1 MSLLVEVFVREPD
14 GGIRILDVPDD
25 VYRSGG
31 FESWRTT
38 VWGSAFVRSL
48 GARFL
53 PVPAD
58 DDLYVEAEEVPQFRR
73 EVALLRSRLDEL
85 ARGTERPR
93 TVEEHRHQIETR
105 LRIVEE
111 SIRKALEIG
120 GGVLIW

>member
-1 MSLLVEVFVREPD
+1 MSLLVDVFVREPD
-14 GGIRILDVPDD
+14 GRMRILDVPDD
-25 VYRSGG
+25 VYQSGG

-38 VWGSAFVRSL
+38 VWGSEFVRSL

-53 PVPAD
+53 PVLAD
-58 DDLYVEAEEVPQFRR
+58 DDLYVEAGDVPEFRR

-85 ARGTERPR
+85 AHGTERPR

-105 LRIVEE
+105 LRIIEE
-111 SIRKALEIG
+111 SVRKALEIG

>member
-31 FESWRTT
+31 FESWRRT
-38 VWGSAFVRSL
+38 VWGSEFVRSL

-53 PVPAD
+53 PVLAD
-58 DDLYVEAEEVPQFRR
+58 DDLYVEAEDVPEFRR

-85 ARGTERPR
+85 AHGTERPG
-93 TVEEHRHQIETR
+93 TVEERRHQIETR
-105 LRIVEE
+105 LRIIED

>member
-1 MSLLVEVFVREPD
+1 MSLLVEVFAREPD

-25 VYRSGG
+25 VYQSGG

-38 VWGSAFVRSL
+38 VWGSEFVRSL

-53 PVPAD
+53 PVLAD
-58 DDLYVEAEEVPQFRR
+58 DDLCVEAEEVPEFRR

-85 ARGTERPR
+85 AHRTDRPG
-93 TVEEHRHQIETR
+93 TVEERRHQIETR
-105 LRIVEE
+105 LRIIEE

>member
-14 GGIRILDVPDD
+14 GRRRILDVPDD

-38 VWGSAFVRSL
+38 VWGSEFVRSL

-53 PVPAD
+53 PVPAKE
-58 DDLYVEAEEVPQFRR
+58 DLCVEAADVPEFRR
-73 EVALLRSRLDEL
+73 EVALLRSRLDDV
-85 ARGTERPR
+85 AHGTRRPR
-93 TVEEHRHQIETR
+93 TVEEHRHQIESR
-105 LRIVEE
+105 LRIIEE